1 MNRIEQIPAIE
12 IVAEQVVTSDKN
24 GNPLSYYS
32 DGSWDFSQERDVGFN
47 QPDKVGFE
55 HIKSEY
61 VAGIKGAL
69 QKVYNNDNLISV
81 SMLIAIRTNLTR
93 LATMIGSTDWRIID
107 NEKDF
112 RDIKR
117 LIKEKSY
124 SLSTVQGLLTTI
136 NILHDI
142 KLLVRVI
149 SNPKALA
156 KKLCCPGK
164 KDQKQAICIPERM
177 YQEILREAESIV
189 TKYHP
194 FRKRISEAY
203 EVYHDT
209 LHRHKLSGKNTKHF
223 KRDVGD
229 KIEHQVKVDDFIL
242 EGQALAGRQIQA
254 ACLILVFGYSGVR
267 LGEALSF
274 NPKSYVERAF
284 GNFTVPLLVG
294 QITKT
299 QVAGIPKKEAWVTH
313 PLTKMALELAYEMSE
328 YARKYYRP
336 KHESEDK
343 LIKKLES
350 SFLNLSLENQKNGV
364 IVTSLPDVFGRFI
377 SRLGI
382 AATKEDVD
390 EFDTLNPSRA
400 GDLEV
405 GEKLPK
411 ISPHDFRRT
420 FAVFLVRNKL
430 GSLSTLKY
438 QYKHMNV
445 MMSAWYG
452 NHAEAGRMI
461 DIEIDQELQT
471 IIHEANLDVTTE
483 ALYQIYNSETLSGG
497 KGKRILE
504 ERETHG
510 YAGSIY
516 FSKEELKRE
525 VKRGSVSIV
534 EHPTGY
540 CFKPDCMRICSS
552 DRSKATCQYEVITPE
567 KAKSRIPYRD
577 GLIAKFNAL
586 NDDRFYMANILT
598 DIALKI
604 EGIERDLAEHH
615 ISFTPFN
622 PEIKARTM
630 LKEDDHE

>member
-1 MNRIEQIPAIE
+1 MKKIEKIPAID
-12 IVAEQVVTSDKN
+12 IVADQVVTNDKY
-24 GNPLSYYS
+24 GNSLSYYADS
-32 DGSWDFSQERDVGFN
+32 SWDFSQEREIGFN
-47 QPDKVGFE
+47 QPDKVSFG

-61 VAGIKGAL
+61 VAGIKEVL
-69 QKVYNNDNLISV
+69 QNIYKNDKLISI
-81 SMLIAIRTNLTR
+81 SRLIAIRTNLTR
-93 LATMIGSTDWRIID
+93 LAGMMGSTDWRILD

-112 RDIKR
+112 RDIKQ
-117 LIKEKSY
+117 LIKEKGY
-124 SLSTVQGLLTTI
+124 SSSTVQGLLTDI
-136 NILHDI
+136 NTLHDAD
-142 KLLVRVI
+142 LLNRTI
-149 SNPKALA
+149 SNPKSLA
-156 KKLCCPGK
+156 QKLCCPGK
-164 KDQKQAICIPERM
+164 KDQKQAISIPEKM

-189 TKYHP
+189 IKYHP
-194 FRKRISEAY
+194 FRKEISKAY
-203 EVYHDT
+203 EIYHDK
-209 LHRHKLSGKNTKHF
+209 LHQHKSLGKNTKHF

-242 EGQALAGRQIQA
+242 EGQALAGRHIQD

-299 QVAGIPKKEAWVTH
+299 QVAGVPKKEAWVTH

-328 YARKYYRP
+328 YAREHYRL
-336 KHESEDK
+336 KHGNEGE
-343 LIKKLES
+343 LVKKLES
-350 SFLNLSLENQKNGV
+350 SFLNLSLENQKRGV

-377 SRLGI
+377 FRLGI
-382 AATKEDVD
+382 VATKEDAD

-400 GDLEV
+400 GDLKV
-405 GEKLPK
+405 GETLPK

-452 NHAEAGRMI
+452 NHAEAGRMV
-461 DIEIDQELQT
+461 DIEIVQELQA

-516 FSKEELKRE
+516 YSKEELKRE
-525 VKRGSVSIV
+525 VQSGSVSIV

-577 GLIAKFNAL
+577 ALIAKFNAL

-604 EGIERDLAEHH
+604 EGIERDLAEHS
-615 ISFTPFN
+615 ISFTLFN
-622 PEIKARTM
+622 PETKAQTM
-630 LKEDDHE
+630 LKDDDHE